1 MGGNLR
7 GHRNAEAD
15 RQGRWRLS
23 LRQLGLGGRWSGQSR
38 IEGQDGQLG
47 TTKDDVRVVPV
58 EGQRRESV
66 ADASD
71 GSRMLTQPEPE
82 NLVAAYTGCNTTRD
96 DRPLEAWL
104 AEHPRLP
111 RPPIRSSVPT
121 PTT

>member
-38 IEGQDGQLG
+38 I
-47 TTKDDVRVVPV
+47 